1 MIMSPVSPRD
11 RTRNRGLLISP
22 VTVLPG
28 SVIPV
33 CVYYRRPDGEEQE
46 MGMTSTPWDN
56 WPYEDKPDLDEDFQ
70 RAKEQSLRDHENQ
83 ET

>member
-1 MIMSPVSPRD
+1 
-11 RTRNRGLLISP
+11 
-22 VTVLPG
+22 
-28 SVIPV
+28 
-33 CVYYRRPDGEEQE
+33 
-46 MGMTSTPWDN
+46 MTSTPWDN